1 MQASSSHGGLICRGL
16 YPNSGILVS
25 EIGLGTN
32 NFGRKLNYKESEVII
47 KSSLDHCI
55 NLLDTADMYS
65 NGLSEEY
72 IGKATKEN
80 RDQYIIASKG
90 GMNPMPSP
98 TDTKVAQRI
107 NEGPNKSGLSSV
119 HIKRSVDESLK
130 RLQTDYIDLYQTHIF
145 DPYTRQEETLK
156 ALDDLVTQGK
166 IRYIGCSN
174 YMAFELVEGIHIS
187 RKYGWAEFATIQPEF
202 SMFEREPESELI
214 HACDKY
220 NVGILPYFPLASGF
234 LTGKYKRNLI
244 PEDGRLAGGNTA
256 WSEKWLNDENFE
268 IIENLELW
276 ANKKGITMVQLAFA
290 WLLSKRSVSSVIAGA
305 TKVNQIKSNSEASGV
320 ELTKNDLEEIDKILP
335 QTNKAGI
342 GNLLRRIQ
350 NTP

>member
-1 MQASSSHGGLICRGL
+1 MNYRNLG
-16 YPNSGILVS
+16 NSGILVS

-47 KSSLDHCI
+47 KSTLDHGI

-98 TDTKVAQRI
+98 TDTKVAQRV

-145 DPYTRQEETLK
+145 DPFTRQEETLK

-276 ANKKGITMVQLAFA
+276 ANNKGITMVQLAFA

-305 TKVNQIKSNSEASGV
+305 TKVEQVKSNSEASGV
-320 ELTKNDLEEIDKILP
+320 ELSNNDLEEIDKILP

-342 GNLLRRIQ
+342 GNLPRRIQ

>member
-1 MQASSSHGGLICRGL
+1 MNYRNLG
-16 YPNSGILVS
+16 NSGILVS

-32 NFGRKLNYKESEVII
+32 NFGRKLNYKESEIII
-47 KSSLDHCI
+47 KSTLDHGI

-80 RDQYIIASKG
+80 RDQYVIASKG

-98 TDTKVAQRI
+98 TDTKVAQRV

-145 DPYTRQEETLK
+145 DPFTRQEETLK

-234 LTGKYKRNLI
+234 LTGKYKRDLI

-276 ANKKGITMVQLAFA
+276 ANNKGITMVQLAFA

-305 TKVNQIKSNSEASGV
+305 TKVEQVKSNSEASGV
-320 ELTKNDLEEIDKILP
+320 ELSNNDLEEIDKILP
-335 QTNKAGI
+335 QTNKAGV
-342 GNLLRRIQ
+342 GNLPRRIQ

>member
-1 MQASSSHGGLICRGL
+1 MNYRNLG
-16 YPNSGILVS
+16 NSGILVS

-47 KSSLDHCI
+47 KSTLDHGI
-55 NLLDTADMYS
+55 NLLDSADMYS

-98 TDTKVAQRI
+98 IDTKVAQRV

-145 DPYTRQEETLK
+145 DPFTRQEETLK

-234 LTGKYKRNLI
+234 LTGKYKRDLI

-276 ANKKGITMVQLAFA
+276 ANNKGITMVQLAFA

-305 TKVNQIKSNSEASGV
+305 TKVEQVKSNSQASGV
-320 ELTKNDLEEIDKILP
+320 ELSNNDLEEIDKILP

-342 GNLLRRIQ
+342 GNLPRRIQ

>member
-1 MQASSSHGGLICRGL
+1 MNYRNLG
-16 YPNSGILVS
+16 NSGILVS

-47 KSSLDHCI
+47 KSSLDHGI

-276 ANKKGITMVQLAFA
+276 SNKKGITMVQLAFA

-305 TKVNQIKSNSEASGV
+305 TKVEQVKSNSEASGV

>member
-1 MQASSSHGGLICRGL
+1 MNYRNLG
-16 YPNSGILVS
+16 NSGILVS

-47 KSSLDHCI
+47 KSTLDHGI

-276 ANKKGITMVQLAFA
+276 ANKKGISMVQLAFA

-305 TKVNQIKSNSEASGV
+305 TKVEQVKSNSEASGV

>member
-1 MQASSSHGGLICRGL
+1 MNYRNLG
-16 YPNSGILVS
+16 NSGILVS

-47 KSSLDHCI
+47 KSSLDHGI

-98 TDTKVAQRI
+98 TDTKVAQRV

-145 DPYTRQEETLK
+145 DPFTRQEETLK

-276 ANKKGITMVQLAFA
+276 ANNKGITMVQLAFA

-305 TKVNQIKSNSEASGV
+305 TKVEQVKSNSEASGV
-320 ELTKNDLEEIDKILP
+320 ELSNNDLEEIDKILP

-342 GNLLRRIQ
+342 GNLPRRIQ

>member
-1 MQASSSHGGLICRGL
+1 MNYRNLG
-16 YPNSGILVS
+16 NSGILVS

-47 KSSLDHCI
+47 KSSLDHGI

-305 TKVNQIKSNSEASGV
+305 TKIEQVKSNSEASGV

>member
-1 MQASSSHGGLICRGL
+1 MNYRNLG
-16 YPNSGILVS
+16 NSGILVS

-47 KSSLDHCI
+47 KSSLDHGI

-276 ANKKGITMVQLAFA
+276 ANNKGITMVQLAFA

-305 TKVNQIKSNSEASGV
+305 TKVEQVKSNSEASGV
-320 ELTKNDLEEIDKILP
+320 ELSNNDLEEIDKILP

>member
-1 MQASSSHGGLICRGL
+1 MNYRNLG
-16 YPNSGILVS
+16 NSGILVS

-47 KSSLDHCI
+47 KSTLDHGI

-98 TDTKVAQRI
+98 TDTKVAQRV

-145 DPYTRQEETLK
+145 DPFTRQEETLK

-276 ANKKGITMVQLAFA
+276 ANNKGITMVQLAFA

-305 TKVNQIKSNSEASGV
+305 TKVEQVKSNSEASGV
-320 ELTKNDLEEIDKILP
+320 KLSNNDLEEIDKILP

-342 GNLLRRIQ
+342 GNLPRRIQ

>member
-1 MQASSSHGGLICRGL
+1 MNYRNLG
-16 YPNSGILVS
+16 NSGILVS

-47 KSSLDHCI
+47 KSSLDHGI

-174 YMAFELVEGIHIS
+174 YMAFELVEGIYIS

-276 ANKKGITMVQLAFA
+276 SNKKGITMVQLAFA

-305 TKVNQIKSNSEASGV
+305 TKVEQVKSNSEASGV

>member
-1 MQASSSHGGLICRGL
+1 MNYRNLG
-16 YPNSGILVS
+16 NSGILVS

-47 KSSLDHCI
+47 KSSLDHGI

-98 TDTKVAQRI
+98 TDTKVAQRV

-145 DPYTRQEETLK
+145 DPFTRQEETLK
-156 ALDDLVTQGK
+156 ALDDLLQALQSESVLLEDLQVQYLK
-166 IRYIGCSN
+166 ANIYLEHCE
-174 YMAFELVEGIHIS
+174 ELL
-187 RKYGWAEFATIQPEF
+187 K
-202 SMFEREPESELI
+202 
-214 HACDKY
+214 
-220 NVGILPYFPLASGF
+220 NVGQ
-234 LTGKYKRNLI
+234 
-244 PEDGRLAGGNTA
+244 EV
-256 WSEKWLNDENFE
+256 
-268 IIENLELW
+268 LEL
-276 ANKKGITMVQLAFA
+276 NPK
-290 WLLSKRSVSSVIAGA
+290 
-305 TKVNQIKSNSEASGV
+305 
-320 ELTKNDLEEIDKILP
+320 DLEKVI
-335 QTNKAGI
+335 NK
-342 GNLLRRIQ
+342 
-350 NTP
+350 

>member
-1 MQASSSHGGLICRGL
+1 MNYRNLG
-16 YPNSGILVS
+16 NSGILVS

-32 NFGRKLNYKESEVII
+32 NFGRKLNYKESEIII
-47 KSSLDHCI
+47 KSTLDHGI

-98 TDTKVAQRI
+98 TDTKVAQRV
-107 NEGPNKSGLSSV
+107 NEGPNKSGLSSG

-145 DPYTRQEETLK
+145 DPFTRQEETLK

-234 LTGKYKRNLI
+234 LTGKYKRDLI

-276 ANKKGITMVQLAFA
+276 ANNKGITMVQLAFA

-305 TKVNQIKSNSEASGV
+305 TKVEQVKSNSEASGV
-320 ELTKNDLEEIDKILP
+320 ELSNNDLEEIDKILP
-335 QTNKAGI
+335 QTNKAGV
-342 GNLLRRIQ
+342 GNLPRRIQ

>member
-1 MQASSSHGGLICRGL
+1 MNYRNLG
-16 YPNSGILVS
+16 NSGILVS

-32 NFGRKLNYKESEVII
+32 NFGRKLNYKESEIII
-47 KSSLDHCI
+47 KSTLDHGI

-98 TDTKVAQRI
+98 TDTKVAQRV

-145 DPYTRQEETLK
+145 DPFTRQEETLK

-234 LTGKYKRNLI
+234 LTGKYKRDLI

-276 ANKKGITMVQLAFA
+276 ANNKGITMVQLAFA

-305 TKVNQIKSNSEASGV
+305 TKVEQVKSNSEASGV
-320 ELTKNDLEEIDKILP
+320 ELSNKDLEEIDKILLM
-335 QTNKAGI
+335 G
-342 GNLLRRIQ
+342 
-350 NTP
+350 

>member
-1 MQASSSHGGLICRGL
+1 MNYRNLG
-16 YPNSGILVS
+16 NSGILVS

-47 KSSLDHCI
+47 KSSLDHGI

-276 ANKKGITMVQLAFA
+276 ANKKGISMVQLAFA

-305 TKVNQIKSNSEASGV
+305 TKVEQVKSNSEASGV

>member
-1 MQASSSHGGLICRGL
+1 MNYRNLG
-16 YPNSGILVS
+16 NSGILVS

-47 KSSLDHCI
+47 ISSLDHGI

-305 TKVNQIKSNSEASGV
+305 TKVEQVKSNSEASGV